1 MNKECELVRDRQER
15 FNMVRCWFVVA
26 WRLVDPITKKEI
38 RCSLGLRQRQRLES
52 LQKRKGGALFRRK
65 NENPRPDTTGN

>member
-26 WRLVDPITKKEI
+26 WRLVDPITKKDQVQPWFKTKTEA
-38 RCSLGLRQRQRLES
+38 
-52 LQKRKGGALFRRK
+52 RKFAKTQGWSIISEEK
-65 NENPRPDTTGN
+65 